1 MIIHTGPQRLAQRQI
16 LAFFL
21 PLAATWMMMAIEG
34 PFLAAIIA
42 RLAEPKYNLAAHG
55 VAFAFAIIIESPV
68 IMIMSAV
75 TALAEDRRRFAR
87 LRRFTYMMNAA
98 ITSAQLLLLL
108 TPAYA
113 WLTRDVMGLPDEVR
127 ELTRVALWILL
138 PWPGAIG
145 YRRLYQ
151 GLMIRSGF
159 PRRVA
164 YGTIIRLLG
173 MSSTATLLYLF
184 SGWPG
189 AWVGAGALSVG
200 VSAEALASRYMS
212 RHALRDLPEPDP
224 EREPMGYTTMF
235 RFYLPLALTST
246 ISLAA
251 HPLVTFFMG
260 QARYSLE
267 SLAVL
272 PVINSLSFI
281 FRSPALAYQDV
292 VIALMGPS
300 WRHLRELLLFAAA
313 LAVSVAGGMML
324 IAWTPLSDLWFR
336 DLSGLDPQ
344 LTRFAL
350 DPVRILAVLPALS
363 VVLSVQR
370 ALLVI
375 GRRTEAITVGTVI
388 ELAGIAAALWLCIH
402 ALQLP
407 GAVCAALAYLTG
419 RLLSNS
425 FLMKPVLQLLEFP
438 RNRPGSG

>member
-1 MIIHTGPQRLAQRQI
+1 MDSTPRPELLRQRQI

-42 RLAEPKYNLAAHG
+42 RLPDPKFNLAAYG
-55 VAFAFAIIIESPV
+55 VAFAFAIILESPV

-87 LRRFTYMMNAA
+87 LRRFTYAMNGM
-98 ITSAQLLLLL
+98 ITLAQFLFLV

-113 WLTRDVMGLPDEVR
+113 WLTRDIMRLPPEVC

-151 GLMIRSGF
+151 GLLIRSSLT
-159 PRRVA
+159 RRVA
-164 YGTIIRLLG
+164 YGTVVRLIG
-173 MSSTATLLYLF
+173 MSGTATLLYLF

-200 VSAEALASRYMS
+200 VCLEAVASRWMSRVALA
-212 RHALRDLPEPDP
+212 DLPEPDADRAPMSYP
-224 EREPMGYTTMF
+224 EMF

-260 QARYSLE
+260 QARFSLE

-281 FRSPALAYQDV
+281 FRSPGLAFQDV
-292 VIALMGPS
+292 VIALMGEK
-300 WRHLRELLLFAAA
+300 WRQLRPLMVFAAI
-313 LAVSVAGGMML
+313 LGAVVTTGMCL
-324 IAWTPLSDLWFR
+324 LAWTPLSRFWFQTV
-336 DLSGLDPQ
+336 SGLDPQ
-344 LTRFAL
+344 LTTFAL
-350 DPVRILAVLPALS
+350 PPTRILAVLPALS
-363 VVLSVQR
+363 VLLSVQR
-370 ALLVI
+370 SLLVV
-375 GRRTEAITVGTVI
+375 GRHTQAITAGTVI
-388 ELAGIAAALWLCIH
+388 ELGGIAAFLWLCIH
-402 ALQLP
+402 ILGLP
-407 GAVCAALAYLTG
+407 GATCAALAYLGG
-419 RLLSNS
+419 RILSNGY
-425 FLMKPVLQLLEFP
+425 LMKPISKLLRE
-438 RNRPGSG
+438 S

>member
-1 MIIHTGPQRLAQRQI
+1 MSEPTETEKLRQRKI
-16 LAFFL
+16 LVFFL
-21 PLAATWMMMAIEG
+21 PLAATWMMMAVEG

-42 RLAEPKYNLAAHG
+42 RLPDPKFNLAAHG

-87 LRRFTYMMNAA
+87 LRRFTFMMNGG
-98 ITSAQLLLLL
+98 ITLFQLLLLL

-113 WLTRDVMGLPDEVR
+113 WLTRDVMGIPDEVR

-151 GLMIRSGF
+151 GLLIRSDLT
-159 PRRVA
+159 RRVA
-164 YGTIIRLLG
+164 YGTVVRLLTMASVG
-173 MSSTATLLYLF
+173 SLLFEGGRL
-184 SGWPG
+184 PG
-189 AWVGAGALSVG
+189 AWVGASALSAG
-200 VSAEALASRYMS
+200 VCAEALASRFMS
-212 RHALRDLPEPDP
+212 RQAEARLPEPDP
-224 EREPMGYTTMF
+224 TRIPMSYAYMF

-260 QARYSLE
+260 QAAFSLE

-292 VIALMGPS
+292 VIALMGE
-300 WRHLRELLLFAAA
+300 RFDHLRGILIFAAG
-313 LAVSVAGGMML
+313 LAATVTGGMAL
-324 IAWTPLSDLWFR
+324 ITWTPLSGFWFGTV
-336 DLSGLDPQ
+336 SGLDPQ
-344 LTRFAL
+344 LTSFAL
-350 DPVRILAVLPALS
+350 VPARILSVLPALS

-370 ALLVI
+370 ALLVV
-375 GRRTEAITVGTVI
+375 GRRTEAITGATLI
-388 ELAGIAAALWLCIH
+388 ELLGIAGFLWLCIH
-402 ALQLP
+402 ELGLP
-407 GAVCAALAYLTG
+407 GATCAGTAYLGG
-419 RLLSNS
+419 RVLSNS
-425 FLMKPVLQLLEFP
+425 FLMRPIAQLLK
-438 RNRPGSG
+438 RA